1 MENLAAME
9 FSQEVLDLVRKHGGS
24 NMRLAVEKIIMA
36 GLRALETLGFVVI
49 EGEELNAKARV
60 IKKPYEIISDAL
72 RQSCLLNLNAGH
84 GRRGD

>member
-1 MENLAAME
+1 MEL
-9 FSQEVLDLVRKHGGS
+9 SKEVLNLVREHGDS
-24 NMRLAVEKIIMA
+24 NMRLVVEKIIMV
-36 GLRALETLGFVVI
+36 GLRALEAFGFVVI

>member
-1 MENLAAME
+1 MAHLAAME

-49 EGEELNAKARV
+49 EGEDLNAKARV